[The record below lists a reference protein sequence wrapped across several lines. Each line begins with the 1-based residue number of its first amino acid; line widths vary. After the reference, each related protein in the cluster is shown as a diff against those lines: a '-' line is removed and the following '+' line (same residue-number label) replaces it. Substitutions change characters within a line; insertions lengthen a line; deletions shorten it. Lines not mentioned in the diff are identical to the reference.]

1 MGMFFRGTRLGYM
14 RGMGS
19 IKVLLLLISF
29 GCLMFVGTRI
39 VRVVSQIAE
48 QNQSSVGNLF
58 RAEEAKV
65 LRLPMPD
72 TPQRKN
78 FTWKYQGKTYVL
90 ETTLYESYYEFYTSL
105 PTGVPLLGDGG
116 QKDAVWWAKL
126 NTLFLSPIPGDTT
139 FTDIAHGIQK
149 LGEQNR
155 LSENQLVELVAA
167 FVQSLPYDQEKTNRR
182 ENGLDG
188 ESEKTTYPYEVLY
201 TQTGVCQD
209 KSYLAY
215 RLLRELGI
223 GVSIFL
229 FPDPRDNHM
238 AVGVQCP
245 SEYANYGS
253 QYCFLETTSTGNKIG
268 TVPSLVSASR
278 VATAQ
283 IEIGDVLHD
292 QSENQYQAL
301 GRVEILNAVSGKEYT
316 GIIDT
321 LRTRD
326 EIDRLRKTIY
336 AYKRELAEQG
346 SVIATEE
353 KKLDQYDAQL
363 SQLKRKKRYEEY
375 NDLVE
380 PYNKLVTEF
389 ERHISNYNA
398 LVEKSNQAI
407 ARYNKESK
415 SFYE

>member
-1 MGMFFRGTRLGYM
+1 MFFKSAKFQQSPEVRKTYVFFLAVSLGFLLFVGG
-14 RGMGS
+14 RIVGVLSENATNTQSSSGIFSGRDEGS
-19 IKVLLLLISF
+19 IPVLP
-29 GCLMFVGTRI
+29 T
-39 VRVVSQIAE
+39 
-48 QNQSSVGNLF
+48 
-58 RAEEAKV
+58 
-65 LRLPMPD
+65 PD
-72 TPQRKN
+72 IPQKRN

-90 ETTLYESYYEFYTSL
+90 ETTLYGSYYEFYSSL
-105 PTGVPLLGDGG
+105 PTGVPLAEDGG

-126 NTLFLSPIPGDTT
+126 NTLFLSPVPGDTT
-139 FTDIAHGIQK
+139 LTDIAHGIQK
-149 LGEQNR
+149 LGEQNK

-182 ENGLDG
+182 EIGLDG
-188 ESEKTTYPYEVLY
+188 EGEKTTYPYEVLY

-278 VATAQ
+278 IATAQ

-336 AYKRELAEQG
+336 VYKRELAEQG

-353 KKLDQYDAQL
+353 KKLDQYDTQL
-363 SQLKRKKRYEEY
+363 TQLKRKKRYEEY
-375 NDLVE
+375 NNLVE

-415 SFYE
+415 LFYE